1 VFTEEPSQQQLTP
14 LSEEPAQLPA
24 PQPSEGVQPP
34 AQSLWR
40 TAWLDVGLGFGVW
53 GVSVVLLLVGPV
65 VFALPYIIYRIAK
78 FGPPTAEALSADK
91 TLVFLSV
98 LAILPVHLLTFV
110 LLWVVITYG
119 GRRPFWQNIDFGWPK
134 NLSPMVTTLAS
145 VLVATLLFLLA
156 VGITSLYGERK
167 TDLDFMIESSIYTR
181 LTVALAA
188 AATAPLVEELIYR
201 GLLYRVLEK
210 AGGMAVAI
218 PIVSLLFAGIHVLQ
232 YRNNKAVILVI
243 TLLSFTLTIVR
254 AVTGKVLP
262 AFIIHFVFNGIQ
274 SVLIVLG
281 GFIDK
286 DIFK

>member
-14 LSEEPAQLPA
+14 LPEEYAEPPE
-24 PQPSEGVQPP
+24 PRPREGVQPP
-34 AQSLWR
+34 AQNLWR

-53 GVSVVLLLVGPV
+53 GVSVVLLVFGPV

-262 AFIIHFVFNGIQ
+262 AFIILFVFNGIQ

>member
-14 LSEEPAQLPA
+14 LPDEPAEP
-24 PQPSEGVQPP
+24 PQPRPSEGIQPP
-34 AQSLWR
+34 AHNLWR

-53 GVSVVLLLVGPV
+53 GVSVVLLLIGPV
-65 VFALPYIIYRIAK
+65 VFALPYIIYRIVK
-78 FGPPTAEALSADK
+78 LGPPTPEALSADK

-134 NLSPMVTTLAS
+134 NLSPMVATLAS

-167 TDLDFMIESSIYTR
+167 TDLDLMIESSIYTR
-181 LTVALAA
+181 LTVAFAA